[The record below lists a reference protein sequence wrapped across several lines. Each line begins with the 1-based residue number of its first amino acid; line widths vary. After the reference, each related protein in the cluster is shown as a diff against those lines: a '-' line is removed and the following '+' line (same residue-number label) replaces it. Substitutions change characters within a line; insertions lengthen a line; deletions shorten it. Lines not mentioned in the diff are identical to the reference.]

1 MGYENTIKQ
10 TLSLHANKLI
20 FILLFLLIFLGT
32 ILSWFTLNKIK
43 DIERKDL
50 ANSLE
55 TILKITEESIY
66 QWNSSKKAY
75 IETWTISTR
84 LRELTKE
91 LLKAIQTREALLS
104 CPATARIHNLFKET
118 LIMHGFIGFFIIA
131 PDFTNI
137 ASINEANVGSV
148 NYLESHGNYL
158 EKLFRGIFQV
168 THPIISDVPLP
179 ELLGFLVEDQPMI
192 FICAPIK
199 DETDKVIAGLALLVD
214 PSEDFS
220 QIVNPGHFG
229 ETGHTYAFNKN
240 GEIITQINS
249 EILLQKIGLIKPGEQ
264 SILKVNVRDPGVNMM
279 KGFRPKLPQN
289 QQPLT
294 RMAGDAVEGRTG
306 LDLNGYRDYRG
317 VPVVGAWT
325 WIEEMNFGLATE
337 IELSEGYRSFYNTR
351 WIVLVGFGMA
361 VGMFLFFSIALAINR
376 RKILNS
382 AQELEQKSII
392 IKESHDKLEQ
402 HHIQLKNTQAQLVQS
417 EKMAGLGTLVAGVAH
432 EINNPINFVN
442 SCSQNLEERLQEF
455 KNFIINLLGENPDK
469 ETIQMFEEKFS
480 PIFHNLS
487 AILDGGQR
495 IKTIVTEL
503 RTFSSLGEA
512 EHKRSKI
519 VRRLQSTINL
529 VQTNYREQVDFQT
542 DFQADPEVE
551 CWPAKLNQV
560 FINMMVNACQAIIS
574 KQNQTG
580 DNTPG
585 ILKISTRIQDQLIA
599 IRFQDNGSGISEDIQ
614 HKLFEPFFTTKE
626 VGEGTGLGLAV
637 SYGIIEKHQG
647 KIDVE
652 SSIGKGTTFS
662 IYLPL
667 T

>member
-1 MGYENTIKQ
+1 M
-10 TLSLHANKLI
+10 
-20 FILLFLLIFLGT
+20 
-32 ILSWFTLNKIK
+32 
-43 DIERKDL
+43 
-50 ANSLE
+50 
-55 TILKITEESIY
+55 
-66 QWNSSKKAY
+66 
-75 IETWTISTR
+75 
-84 LRELTKE
+84 
-91 LLKAIQTREALLS
+91 
-104 CPATARIHNLFKET
+104 
-118 LIMHGFIGFFIIA
+118 
-131 PDFTNI
+131 
-137 ASINEANVGSV
+137 
-148 NYLESHGNYL
+148 
-158 EKLFRGIFQV
+158 
-168 THPIISDVPLP
+168 
-179 ELLGFLVEDQPMI
+179 
-192 FICAPIK
+192 
-199 DETDKVIAGLALLVD
+199 
-214 PSEDFS
+214 
-220 QIVNPGHFG
+220 
-229 ETGHTYAFNKN
+229 
-240 GEIITQINS
+240 
-249 EILLQKIGLIKPGEQ
+249 
-264 SILKVNVRDPGVNMM
+264 
-279 KGFRPKLPQN
+279 
-289 QQPLT
+289 
-294 RMAGDAVEGRTG
+294 
-306 LDLNGYRDYRG
+306 
-317 VPVVGAWT
+317 
-325 WIEEMNFGLATE
+325 
-337 IELSEGYRSFYNTR
+337 
-351 WIVLVGFGMA
+351 
-361 VGMFLFFSIALAINR
+361 
-376 RKILNS
+376 
-382 AQELEQKSII
+382 
-392 IKESHDKLEQ
+392 EQ

>member
-1 MGYENTIKQ
+1 MAIAIIGV
-10 TLSLHANKLI
+10 
-20 FILLFLLIFLGT
+20 F
-32 ILSWFTLNKIK
+32 
-43 DIERKDL
+43 
-50 ANSLE
+50 
-55 TILKITEESIY
+55 
-66 QWNSSKKAY
+66 
-75 IETWTISTR
+75 R
-84 LRELTKE
+84 L
-91 LLKAIQTREALLS
+91 
-104 CPATARIHNLFKET
+104 
-118 LIMHGFIGFFIIA
+118 
-131 PDFTNI
+131 
-137 ASINEANVGSV
+137 
-148 NYLESHGNYL
+148 
-158 EKLFRGIFQV
+158 
-168 THPIISDVPLP
+168 
-179 ELLGFLVEDQPMI
+179 
-192 FICAPIK
+192 
-199 DETDKVIAGLALLVD
+199 
-214 PSEDFS
+214 
-220 QIVNPGHFG
+220 
-229 ETGHTYAFNKN
+229 
-240 GEIITQINS
+240 
-249 EILLQKIGLIKPGEQ
+249 
-264 SILKVNVRDPGVNMM
+264 
-279 KGFRPKLPQN
+279 
-289 QQPLT
+289 
-294 RMAGDAVEGRTG
+294 
-306 LDLNGYRDYRG
+306 
-317 VPVVGAWT
+317 T